1 MKELKNAKTKINHQ
15 EPLSDFPGYSSGRIS
30 HKGIDCIVFY
40 DAKKFEAQVFVPYMF
55 ENYNY
60 ITFGNQSVRD

>member
-1 MKELKNAKTKINHQ
+1 MKELKNVKTKINHQ
-15 EPLSDFPGYSSGRIS
+15 EPLSDFPDSSRRIS

-40 DAKKFEAQVFVPYMF
+40 NAKKFEAQVFVPYMF

-60 ITFGNQSVRD
+60 MTLGNQSVGD